1 MIANYHTHTPRCHHA
16 QGSEEAYVRC
26 AIEAGLKTLG
36 FSDHTPYPF
45 PDDYISTFRMGVE
58 ELPDYA
64 NAVRAV
70 QQQFADQIQIHL
82 GVEAEYYPKYFAD
95 MVSLLRDNGVEYMIL
110 GQHLLGNELGEAYCA
125 IPSDEAGLVR
135 YCDQSIE
142 AMHTGLFTYFAHPD
156 LVNFLRDP
164 EVYRTHMRRLC
175 KAARSCNLPLEIN
188 LLGMKSGRHYPN
200 PLLWELAAEEGCP
213 VILGCDAHQPE
224 ALLDGQ
230 IERQALE
237 LVQRLGLHLLEDVP
251 LRRI

>member
-110 GQHLLGNELGEAYCA
+110 GQHLLGNEVGEAYCA
-125 IPSDEAGLVR
+125 IPSDEAGLER

-156 LVNFLRDP
+156 LVNFLGDP

-200 PLLWELAAEEGCP
+200 PLLWELAAEEGCS

-237 LVQRLGLHLLEDVP
+237 LVQKLGLKLLEDVP